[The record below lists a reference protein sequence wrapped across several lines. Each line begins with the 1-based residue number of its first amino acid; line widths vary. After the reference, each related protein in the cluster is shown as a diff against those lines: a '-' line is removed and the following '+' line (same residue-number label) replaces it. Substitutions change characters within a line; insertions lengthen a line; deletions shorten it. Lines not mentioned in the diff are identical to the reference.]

1 MAAAIADDEHVMV
14 KLGGLQNKAWASDTS
29 KFGYKM
35 LEKMGWKAGQGV
47 GKDLQGQATHVTIVK
62 RTEGLGIGCS
72 LKQAEVTGWSSTSSN
87 FADVLAALNK
97 SYGTAATT
105 ADSCKPAKKEKKA
118 KKESKK
124 ENKKTSISR
133 RILYAK
139 RINNK
144 NATAYDAKAMAAIL
158 GDAVG
163 ASGSS
168 DDTNE
173 NTSSQTVS
181 EVEEE
186 EAARQRKK
194 ARKEA
199 KKAKKAAKEASD

>member
-14 KLGGLQNKAWASDTS
+14 KIGGLQNKAWASDTS

-62 RTEGLGIGCS
+62 RTDGLGIGCS

-97 SYGTAATT
+97 SYGAPEAS
-105 ADSCKPAKKEKKA
+105 DKPSKKDKKEKKA

-124 ENKKTSISR
+124 SSISR

-139 RINNK
+139 RIKNK
-144 NATAYDAKAMAAIL
+144 NATSYDAKDMAAIL

-163 ASGSS
+163 AWGPS
-168 DDTNE
+168 DASKKE
-173 NTSSQTVS
+173 NKS
-181 EVEEE
+181 EDVGESENDDE

-194 ARKEA
+194 ARKDA
-199 KKAKKAAKEASD
+199 KKAKKAAKQDSE

>member
-14 KLGGLQNKAWASDTS
+14 KIGGLQNKAWASDTS

-62 RTEGLGIGCS
+62 RTDGLGIGCS

-97 SYGTAATT
+97 SYGAPEAS
-105 ADSCKPAKKEKKA
+105 DKPSKKDKKEKKA
-118 KKESKK
+118 KKENKSEDVGES
-124 ENKKTSISR
+124 EN
-133 RILYAK
+133 
-139 RINNK
+139 
-144 NATAYDAKAMAAIL
+144 
-158 GDAVG
+158 
-163 ASGSS
+163 
-168 DDTNE
+168 DD
-173 NTSSQTVS
+173 
-181 EVEEE
+181 E

-194 ARKEA
+194 ARKDA
-199 KKAKKAAKEASD
+199 KKAKKAAKQDSE